1 MNHTERLL
9 RQIIGDPDPNTST
22 ETILRFGSVSL
33 NLTTGKLFDYIADRE
48 LTLTE
53 VVRQHKSIGP
63 VEADVLIT
71 EANAEQSLDVQPGD
85 FPADKPFAPPP
96 QVPEWLQDESDLI
109 SILAA
114 MPDLVDHI
122 VEIAVPSDF
131 ANTFH
136 ARLYLF
142 YQDALVNNSDISA
155 AGIAETLGLGWKDE
169 IFGGFTVGGY
179 LAHLIAN
186 SPRMSRD
193 DLITQAIALAK
204 QVKRL
209 ADIADGKEPE
219 KEAEPYVPKF
229 GAVHWKDMHKAK
241 GTRYDYWIE
250 GVIPE
255 RESVLIYGESQSGKS
270 FLSMHMAMCIARGVP
285 FFDRQVTQG
294 LMIYCAVEAGEGF
307 FQLRMPGY
315 EKYHQIPKGDQIPFV
330 CFPKKFDLYNS
341 DTDVMDLIR
350 DIEHVKK
357 MYSVPFA
364 GTVIDT
370 YNKATPG
377 HDEISGKD
385 VSKVVHRIDMIRSA
399 TQGGVWLV
407 HHKNASGSGPRGHT
421 SLYAGFETAL
431 EVSRDKETK
440 DFNKREIRTVK
451 NAKQR
456 EGEDGTNWE
465 FVLQGIELGIVNQY
479 GRPVR
484 SAVVE
489 EPQESEVPTR
499 KFKPGAGG
507 FVIKSQKTRLIFRSL
522 LEALKH
528 HGEKTPPG
536 VAVPK
541 DVGVVVHRD
550 RWRDELM
557 SKAEVGE
564 TDQKKRAENVRK
576 AIQRASEAFAE
587 WGIAGVTYPY
597 VYRTAKS
604 VEGFHDTVFAFD
616 LFEGVPDKP
625 AEDDIG

>member
-1 MNHTERLL
+1 MNNQESIL
-9 RQIIGDPDPNTST
+9 RSVFGDPDPLTST
-22 ETILRFGSVSL
+22 ETILRFGTVSL
-33 NLTTGKLFDYIADRE
+33 NLGTGKLFDYADDRE
-48 LTLTE
+48 MTLAE
-53 VVRQHKSIGP
+53 VVARQKSIGP
-63 VEADVLIT
+63 NEAATFI
-71 EANAEQSLDVQPGD
+71 EGFEFPGD
-85 FPADKPFAPPP
+85 KPIEQPRAVPP
-96 QVPEWLQDESDLI
+96 WLETESYLI
-109 SILAA
+109 SILSAS
-114 MPDLVDHI
+114 PDLVDHV
-122 VEIAVPSDF
+122 VEDVVPSDF
-131 ANTFH
+131 AHDLH

-142 YQDALVNNSDISA
+142 YQDALVNGSDITA
-155 AGIAETLGLGWKDE
+155 AGIAETLGLGWKDDL
-169 IFGGFTVGGY
+169 FGGFTVGAY

-186 SPRMSRD
+186 SPRLSRD
-193 DLITQAIALAK
+193 DLITEAIAAAK
-204 QVKRL
+204 EIKRQ
-209 ADIADGKEPE
+209 ADEDNGIEPE
-219 KEAEPYVPKF
+219 KEPEPYIPKF
-229 GAVHWKDMHKAK
+229 GAVHWKDMHSAK

-315 EKYHQIPKGDQIPFV
+315 EKYHQIPKGEQIPFV

-364 GTVIDT
+364 ATVIDT

-377 HDEISGKD
+377 LDEISGKD

-407 HHKNASGSGPRGHT
+407 HHKNAAGSGPRGHT

-440 DFNKREIRTVK
+440 DFNKREIRSVK

-456 EGEDGTNWE
+456 EGEDGSKWD
-465 FVLQGIELGIVNQY
+465 FVLQGIQLGIVNQY
-479 GRPVR
+479 GRPVF

-507 FVIKSQKTRLIFRSL
+507 YVIKSMRTRLIFRCL
-522 LEALKH
+522 LEAIRL
-528 HGEKTPPG
+528 HGEKPAPG
-536 VAVPK
+536 VKVPAG
-541 DVGVVVHRD
+541 VGLVVHRD
-550 RWRDELM
+550 RWRDVLM
-557 SKAEVGE
+557 SKAETGQ
-564 TDQKKRAENVRK
+564 DDPKKRAESVRK

-587 WGIAGVTYPY
+587 WGIAGVDYPWIW
-597 VYRTAKS
+597 RTAKS
-604 VEGFHDTVFAFD
+604 VEGFHDTVFSFD
-616 LFEGVPDKP
+616 LFDKVEDKP
-625 AEDDIG
+625 PPDDIR